1 MPKFVELMTT
11 ENKIDI
17 RYLSMFI
24 MKYFEIR
31 NKNTKYN
38 PRAFYLYIN
47 VVSLLIYNCICNE
60 GLLICISEIN
70 S

>member
-31 NKNTKYN
+31 KKQT
-38 PRAFYLYIN
+38 
-47 VVSLLIYNCICNE
+47 
-60 GLLICISEIN
+60 
-70 S
+70 